1 MRHQKSG
8 RKFSRKSGPRHALLS
23 NLVQSLIEHERIQTT
38 DAKAKELRKIAE
50 RTISWATSVGNLV
63 GNDKAD
69 AADKARIV
77 HAMRQAQRIV
87 KHKPILQKLFEEVG
101 PRFVGRAGG
110 FTRIM
115 KLGYRHGDAAPVSI
129 IELVDFA
136 EANKAAAEPEGEEST
151 QAGKGKKKAA
161 KAEGAEAAAAAPAK
175 KAPAKKKAAAKD
187 ESAAEAKPKKAP
199 AQAKKTKKTEE

>member
-23 NLVQSLIEHERIQTT
+23 GLVTSLIEHERIKTT
-38 DAKAKELRKIAE
+38 DPKAKELRKVAE
-50 RTISWATSVGNLV
+50 RTISWATSVGSLV

-87 KHKPILQKLFEEVG
+87 KHKPTLQKLFEEIG
-101 PRFVGRAGG
+101 PRMVGRAGG
-110 FTRIM
+110 FLRIM

-129 IELVDFA
+129 VEFVDRVEPSDEA
-136 EANKAAAEPEGEEST
+136 EAAPEGDEKP
-151 QAGKGKKKAA
+151 AKGKKA
-161 KAEGAEAAAAAPAK
+161 KAQGKEAAETQEAAGAKK
-175 KAPAKKKAAAKD
+175 KAPAKKKAAEGEDKPAKKKAKKKD
-187 ESAAEAKPKKAP
+187 E
-199 AQAKKTKKTEE
+199 

>member
-23 NLVQSLIEHERIQTT
+23 NLVTSLIEHERIKTT
-38 DAKAKELRKIAE
+38 DPKAKELRKVAE

-87 KHKPILQKLFEEVG
+87 KHKPVLQKLFEEIG
-101 PRFVGRAGG
+101 PRLVGRTGG
-110 FTRIM
+110 FLRIM

-129 IELVDFA
+129 VEFVDRAA
-136 EANKAAAEPEGEEST
+136 EPAAAEEAPEEKP
-151 QAGKGKKKAA
+151 AKGKKAPKAEAAPAKKAAPKKA
-161 KAEGAEAAAAAPAK
+161 KAEGEAKAEKPK
-175 KAPAKKKAAAKD
+175 KAPAKKKD
-187 ESAAEAKPKKAP
+187 EE
-199 AQAKKTKKTEE
+199 

>member
-23 NLVQSLIEHERIQTT
+23 NLVQSLIEHERIRTT
-38 DAKAKELRKIAE
+38 DAKAKELRKVAE

-63 GNDKAD
+63 GNDKND

-87 KHKPILQKLFEEVG
+87 KHKPTLHKLFEEVG

-110 FTRIM
+110 FLRIM

-129 IELVDFA
+129 VELVDFA
-136 EANKAAAEPEGEEST
+136 EANQGGAESEGDEST
-151 QAGKGKKKAA
+151 QPAKGKKKAP
-161 KAEGAEAAAAAPAK
+161 KAEAAAGEAAPAK
-175 KAPAKKKAAAKD
+175 KARAPKAKS
-187 ESAAEAKPKKAP
+187 EEGAAEAKPAKKA
-199 AQAKKTKKTEE
+199 KKKTEE

>member
-23 NLVQSLIEHERIQTT
+23 NLVTSLIEHERIKTT

-50 RTISWATSVGNLV
+50 RTITWAASVGSLV
-63 GNDKAD
+63 NKEKAD

-77 HAMRQAQRIV
+77 HAMRQAQLVV
-87 KHKPILQKLFEEVG
+87 KHKPTLQKLFEEVG

-110 FTRIM
+110 YTRIM
-115 KLGYRHGDAAPVSI
+115 KLGNRHGDAAPVSI

-136 EANKAAAEPEGEEST
+136 EARKAAEPEPEAAP
-151 QAGKGKKKAA
+151 QKGKKKAA
-161 KAEGAEAAAAAPAK
+161 EAVEAASEPKAK
-175 KAPAKKKAAAKD
+175 KPRAKKSEGEAAH
-187 ESAAEAKPKKAP
+187 AEKP
-199 AQAKKTKKTEE
+199 TKKSKKSEE

>member
-23 NLVQSLIEHERIQTT
+23 GLVTSLIEHERIKTT
-38 DAKAKELRKIAE
+38 DPKAKELRKVAE

-63 GNDKAD
+63 GNEKAD

-110 FTRIM
+110 FLRIM

-129 IELVDFA
+129 VELVDFA
-136 EANKAAAEPEGEEST
+136 EANQAAAAPEAEEAT
-151 QAGKGKKKAA
+151 QPAKGKKKAA
-161 KAEGAEAAAAAPAK
+161 PKAEAAAEAAPAK
-175 KAPAKKKAAAKD
+175 KPR
-187 ESAAEAKPKKAP
+187 
-199 AQAKKTKKTEE
+199 